1 MTTLPMTPILETSEA
16 AWSQPHRSVMDN
28 PSEHP
33 RAYVEQGKAQKE
45 LQGLPA
51 GSVRLF
57 NFSPPYLDN
66 VDYEQAAAE
75 GDNRYGWDNLAND
88 NRVPDDH
95 PSKAASSSA
104 PLGNGS
110 SQNGTPADVAAS
122 GDVSAYVDEHLRVC
136 KQIERV
142 GAKTSTICIEVDN
155 VRVDGE
161 YQLVDLVGLWRRMI
175 ESIGYRIAEEITL
188 GREIAVS
195 RRGAQMMGEGRY
207 RRPGYYA
214 PANVTS
220 TLLVAFR
227 GEVQKRL
234 RRDGKPE
241 EQFSKSWAKRHM
253 KTLWTLESPGKDRMD
268 RTGHPCP
275 QQMRVADA
283 AVRFYSTEGDMVCDP
298 YAGEGTT
305 GIAALQNG
313 RKTALI
319 EPVSSYHAKTKKRV
333 EEEIGEE
340 PARIGAG
347 GSVVVPGEQMH
358 LPIMRGGD
366 REKVEDNVFGDD
378 REATGRQVQMAGEA
392 SEVAGAEVTPAIMAA
407 CLRAERSYNEKKRRL
422 RDRTGL
428 SHWTPE

>member
-1 MTTLPMTPILETSEA
+1 
-16 AWSQPHRSVMDN
+16 MDN
-28 PSEHP
+28 ASEHP
-33 RAYVEQGKAQKE
+33 RAYVEQGKAQKK

-75 GDNRYGWDNLAND
+75 GDNRYGWKNLANK

-95 PSKAASSSA
+95 PSKTPPTGEPS
-104 PLGNGS
+104 GKGS
-110 SQNGTPADVAAS
+110 SPENRGPADGALS
-122 GDVSAYVDEHLRVC
+122 GDVPAYVSEHLRVC

-161 YQLVDLVGLWRRMI
+161 YRLVDLVGLWRRMI

-195 RRGAQMMGEGRY
+195 RRGAQMMGEGQY

-227 GEVQKRL
+227 GEVQERL
-234 RRDGKPE
+234 RRDGTTE

-253 KTLWTLESPGKDRMD
+253 KTLWTLESPGAGRMD

-283 AVRFYSTEGDMVCDP
+283 AVRFYSTVGDLVCDP

-305 GIAALQNG
+305 GVAALKNG
-313 RKTALI
+313 RKAALI
-319 EPVSSYHAKTKKRV
+319 EPVGSYHDKTKKRV
-333 EEEIGEE
+333 EDLVGEE
-340 PARIGAG
+340 PARIGTD

-358 LPIMRGGD
+358 LPIMREGD
-366 REKVEDNVFGDD
+366 REKVEDNVFGGE
-378 REATGRQVQMAGEA
+378 REATGRQVQMAEEA
-392 SEVAGAEVTPAIMAA
+392 SKVAGAEVTPAIMTA
-407 CLRAERSYNEKKRRL
+407 CLRAERNHNERKRRL
-422 RDRTGL
+422 RGHAAL

>member
-1 MTTLPMTPILETSEA
+1 
-16 AWSQPHRSVMDN
+16 MDN
-28 PSEHP
+28 ASEHP

-75 GDNRYGWDNLAND
+75 GDNRYGWDNLANG
-88 NRVPDDH
+88 NRVPEDH
-95 PSKAASSSA
+95 PSKASSSSA
-104 PLGNGS
+104 SLANGS
-110 SQNGTPADVAAS
+110 SQNGTPADEAPTGKPPADETPS
-122 GDVSAYVDEHLRVC
+122 GDVSAYVNEHLRVC

-195 RRGAQMMGEGRY
+195 RRGAQMMGGGRY

-234 RRDGKPE
+234 RRDGKTK

-283 AVRFYSTEGDMVCDP
+283 AVRFYSTGGDMVCDP

-319 EPVSSYHAKTKKRV
+319 EPVGSYHAKTKKRV
-333 EEEIGEE
+333 EEQLGEE
-340 PARIGAG
+340 PARIGAA

-366 REKVEDNVFGDD
+366 REKVEDNVFEDD
-378 REATGRQVQMAGEA
+378 REATERQVQMAGEA

-407 CLRAERSYNEKKRRL
+407 CLRAERNYNEKKRKMRG
-422 RDRTGL
+422 RTGL